1 MIRRPPRSTRK
12 ESSAASDVYKRQD
25 QATTTW
31 PPTPNENSPA
41 HIRPRDSQPHEVE
54 QHELGWHETELDDP
68 AVALPPPRQPEP
80 LIASRPWYIRSQL
93 RLSLPQERRQ
103 LHVSA
108 QPRPQRCQKMLNEPL
123 SINFAQQVD
132 VGLFAPAP
140 QLVTDGLA
148 TVSYTHLTLP
158 TTPYV

>member
-1 MIRRPPRSTRK
+1 M
-12 ESSAASDVYKRQD
+12 
-25 QATTTW
+25 
-31 PPTPNENSPA
+31 
-41 HIRPRDSQPHEVE
+41 
-54 QHELGWHETELDDP
+54 
-68 AVALPPPRQPEP
+68 ALPPPRQPEP

-148 TVSYTHLTLP
+148 TGERPGQLDVDGQWPRRRKSPGHRVGDDERVVQVRTPSQPCLLYTSDAADE
-158 TTPYV
+158 